1 MADAVT
7 AARARI
13 DRALADLETKIAGL
27 KAKAGVDRDDDLFA
41 PRGADSARVAELEAA
56 GAQAAE
62 ALLANHP
69 KLTVERH
76 LRNFH
81 WKNPADIAHYRDG
94 LLKAGLPFGKLAL
107 VASASKFAVDS

>member
-56 GAQAAE
+56 GAQAADALGRAAEVVRDLIDRQAVGEPETDGAAQADDPQE
-62 ALLANHP
+62 A
-69 KLTVERH
+69 R
-76 LRNFH
+76 
-81 WKNPADIAHYRDG
+81 
-94 LLKAGLPFGKLAL
+94 
-107 VASASKFAVDS
+107 